1 MKNLQLIL
9 VIFLS
14 MLLFHCKNDVQ
25 PIEITPELN
34 GKLTCLN
41 NLALADVQVTLQN
54 DDGIIYQTLT
64 DANGDY
70 SFESIDSGEY
80 QLSFSNESTLTY
92 NESNFAYYD
101 DVAVLERELT
111 TYELLAN
118 DLNADGNF
126 DIFDLITFRIFYSGN
141 EVDQLI
147 QNWNFYANQ
156 EVEAGSINSIDSFM
170 IDLDDNT
177 TLDVHH
183 IGVFKGDPQGQ
194 ACN

>member
-1 MKNLQLIL
+1 MFRLPYKMMMVLYIKP
-9 VIFLS
+9 
-14 MLLFHCKNDVQ
+14 LLM
-25 PIEITPELN
+25 
-34 GKLTCLN
+34 
-41 NLALADVQVTLQN
+41 
-54 DDGIIYQTLT
+54 
-64 DANGDY
+64 
-70 SFESIDSGEY
+70 
-80 QLSFSNESTLTY
+80 
-92 NESNFAYYD
+92 
-101 DVAVLERELT
+101 R
-111 TYELLAN
+111 
-118 DLNADGNF
+118 